1 MFFEW
6 SLISVDFSLIELVLN
21 LSYYVMEIH

>member
-6 SLISVDFSLIELVLN
+6 SRISVDFSLIELVLN

>member
-6 SLISVDFSLIELVLN
+6 SLNSVDFSLIELVLN